1 MHQYIPNTSL
11 DQQEMLKELGLDSF
25 EELLTLIPPEIRYQ
39 GELPLPNGVSEL
51 EHKAT
56 IRQLEQASANN
67 TSHISFLGAGSY
79 DHFIPQIVDFLVSR
93 SEFYTAYTPYQ
104 PEVSQ
109 GTLQVLFEYQSM
121 ICELTGMDISN
132 ASLYDGASALAEAC
146 LLAVRHTGR
155 SRILLTETLNPVYRQ
170 VAETYGQA
178 LDISY
183 ELLPA
188 TNRITDFLQLDK
200 TDLSNVAALVIQT
213 PNFYGLIE
221 NLRHVKSQLGE
232 NGPLLITVNNPLSL
246 ALLKSPVEWGAD
258 VAVGEGQSLGAHLSF
273 GGPYL
278 GFMAVREPLTRKIPG
293 RIIGETVDKAGRR
306 AFVMVLRTREQDIR
320 REKATSNIC
329 SNQGLI
335 ALTACIY
342 MAALGKS
349 GIRKVAML
357 STRKAHYLAT
367 EISKIPGFSTPANQA
382 FFNEFVVDC
391 PVPAKEIIRQG
402 NAAGFLPGVP
412 VADFFPGEPNAL
424 LVAVTEKRTR
434 QEMDGYLEFLKQWA
448 S

>member
-1 MHQYIPNTSL
+1 MHQYIPNTSK
-11 DQQEMLKELGLDSF
+11 DQAEMLKELGLDSF
-25 EELLTLIPPEIRYQ
+25 EDLLTLIPPEIRYR
-39 GELPLPNGVSEL
+39 GELPLPAGVSEL

-56 IRQLEQASANN
+56 IRQLEKAGANN

-79 DHFIPQIVDFLVSR
+79 DHFIPQLVDFLVSR

-109 GTLQVLFEYQSM
+109 GTLQAMFEYQSM
-121 ICELTGMDISN
+121 SCELTGMDMSN

-188 TNRITDFLQLDK
+188 ANRITDFLQLDK
-200 TDLSNVAALVIQT
+200 IDLSDVAAQVIQT
-213 PNFYGLIE
+213 PNFYGLSE
-221 NLRHVKSQLGE
+221 DLRDVKSKLGE

-258 VAVGEGQSLGAHLSF
+258 IAVGEGQALGAHLSF

-278 GFMAVREPLTRKIPG
+278 GFMAVREPLTRKLPG
-293 RIIGETVDKAGRR
+293 RIIGETVDKEGRR

-335 ALTACIY
+335 ALRACIY

-349 GIRKVAML
+349 GIRKVAEL
-357 STRKAHYLAT
+357 STRKAHYLAE
-367 EISKIPGFSTPANQA
+367 EISKIQIG
-382 FFNEFVVDC
+382 
-391 PVPAKEIIRQG
+391 R
-402 NAAGFLPGVP
+402 
-412 VADFFPGEPNAL
+412 
-424 LVAVTEKRTR
+424 
-434 QEMDGYLEFLKQWA
+434 A
-448 S
+448 SCRERV